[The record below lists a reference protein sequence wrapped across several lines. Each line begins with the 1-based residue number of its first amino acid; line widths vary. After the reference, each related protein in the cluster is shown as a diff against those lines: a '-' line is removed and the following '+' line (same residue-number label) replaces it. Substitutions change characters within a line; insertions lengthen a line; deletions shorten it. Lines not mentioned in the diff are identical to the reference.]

1 MRKLNH
7 PNVMKVLDK
16 VKDTGAKLYKQE
28 KEGED
33 ENNQV
38 WDWERDGIWKAHIVF
53 ELATGGDLF
62 SYLEAQQ
69 GLSEDET
76 KFLGWQL
83 VLGLDHLHT
92 NDVAHRGTYL
102 LHIHTR
108 LTTDFKLENILLY
121 NRNSFPRLL
130 IGDFGYSTTLQSM
143 IDQVP
148 NAGGSYKTYDRAG
161 TIVHL
166 PPERLKAFSR
176 PVKTGGLGESLHGQK
191 RRAEIGGKWFEE
203 EMQLDIWG
211 LGG

>member
-38 WDWERDGIWKAHIVF
+38 WDWEAEGIWKAHIVF

-76 KFLGWQL
+76 KFLGLQL
-83 VLGLDHLHT
+83 VLGLDHLHA
-92 NDVAHRGTYL
+92 NDVAHRGRSL
-102 LHIHTR
+102 LCRYTADGR
-108 LTTDFKLENILLY
+108 FQT
-121 NRNSFPRLL
+121 
-130 IGDFGYSTTLQSM
+130 
-143 IDQVP
+143 
-148 NAGGSYKTYDRAG
+148 
-161 TIVHL
+161 
-166 PPERLKAFSR
+166 
-176 PVKTGGLGESLHGQK
+176 
-191 RRAEIGGKWFEE
+191 
-203 EMQLDIWG
+203 
-211 LGG
+211 